1 LRKEVILG
9 IQSGRL
15 IAEDEYNSLERL
27 MVKHPDIK
35 QWKEILGIQEYAKDR
50 KPYWNMLKTRG
61 YSSEKTLMTRV
72 IIRLLRAKFLIWM

>member
-1 LRKEVILG
+1 MWSYCKKSYEEGSYIWDTIREP
-9 IQSGRL
+9 

-50 KPYWNMLKTRG
+50 KLYWNMLKT
-61 YSSEKTLMTRV
+61 SD
-72 IIRLLRAKFLIWM
+72 ILLKKPLWQELS